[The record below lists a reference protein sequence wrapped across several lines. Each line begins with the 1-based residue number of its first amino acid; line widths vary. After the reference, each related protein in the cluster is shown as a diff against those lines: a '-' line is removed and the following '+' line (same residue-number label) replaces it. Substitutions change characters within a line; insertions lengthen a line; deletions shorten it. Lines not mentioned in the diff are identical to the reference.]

1 MFHPSRDP
9 NGKIQINTRLEPFQ
23 SARFYEFVTD
33 LAESKCRLI
42 VAEERPSNS
51 AQHDIGEA
59 RSITVAPL
67 ETEID
72 RSAYDQ
78 GTQVPVRKN
87 SGRHDLGENVE
98 SSERPGVAHQRRFG
112 DILDLA
118 AAEPRP
124 DPLVFAPHF
133 VFRRMR

>member
-1 MFHPSRDP
+1 M
-9 NGKIQINTRLEPFQ
+9 EPLQ
-23 SARFYEFVTD
+23 SAGFYKFVTD
-33 LAESKCRLI
+33 LAESNCRPI

-59 RSITVAPL
+59 RRITVALL

-72 RSAYDQ
+72 RSADDQ

-98 SSERPGVAHQRRFG
+98 SPERPGVAHQRRFG

-118 AAEPRP
+118 AAKQRP
-124 DPLVFAPHF
+124 NMLVFAPHF
-133 VFRRMR
+133 LFRRMR